1 MNHSYQ
7 YYSQLYSIIWPR
19 NISLAATGIL
29 VIVNY
34 ISVCIYFPS
43 VVVTYHYFWKD
54 YRPFSCCRGGSDDE
68 SKSIKDDQPHSQ
80 QDDRKLI
87 EMGNSTTTTQQQ
99 HNVAPQD
106 EMTKMFKAIV
116 HWFKT
121 WYANNVVLH
130 PKIKWVVFVAF
141 ASLTITF
148 FAFAMHIG
156 PDEKQVCSAFR
167 NVIWNVLCITRKSV
181 LLIFDNLIL

>member
-1 MNHSYQ
+1 M
-7 YYSQLYSIIWPR
+7 
-19 NISLAATGIL
+19 

-43 VVVTYHYFWKD
+43 VVITYHYFWKD
-54 YRPFSCCRGGSDDE
+54 YRPFSCCRGNSGSE
-68 SKSIKDDQPHSQ
+68 IEIKEDTQHIQ
-80 QDDRKLI
+80 QDDRKLL
-87 EMGNSTTTTQQQ
+87 EMGDNHNTTPQ
-99 HNVAPQD
+99 HSRQLNVAPQD

-130 PKIKWVVFVAF
+130 PKIKWVVFIAF

-156 PDEKQVCSAFR
+156 PDEKQVCFGIIIFR
-167 NVIWNVLCITRKSV
+167 H
-181 LLIFDNLIL
+181 LLIRYSFDSLGEKNQQCFHNFFRL